1 MSNSTHFDG
10 LIEPTLS
17 LFGIDIQCKEHI
29 PALNESQML
38 ELLQSFYDI
47 SEDSDHNENAYDF
60 INKIKILTF
69 LPIYVLVFIIG
80 LVGNGLV
87 IYLIYK

>member
-60 INKIKILTF
+60 TNKIKKRKKCCNKN
-69 LPIYVLVFIIG
+69 IY
-80 LVGNGLV
+80 
-87 IYLIYK
+87 IYNKNHFM